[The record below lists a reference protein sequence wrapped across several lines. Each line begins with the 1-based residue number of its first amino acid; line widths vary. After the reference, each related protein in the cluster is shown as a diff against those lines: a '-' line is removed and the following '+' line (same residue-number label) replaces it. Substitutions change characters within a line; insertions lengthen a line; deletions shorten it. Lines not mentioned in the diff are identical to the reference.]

1 MNTWRAEAASGNVEF
16 RSSDFDEYELEAKL
30 GLPIKVIDVTDG
42 GREVAV
48 ILPNDDL
55 ESAFRLRVEWARPS
69 SLGREAW
76 AQRTR
81 RAATGALLVAPADVD
96 SPRHTPDEVRSF
108 SPIPMARL
116 PFPSVVV
123 ASSDDPFVAL
133 ERATAFAAAWGSR
146 LVTLPRGGHINAD
159 AGFGPWPEGRRLLD
173 ALVAGGASTSA

>member
-81 RAATGALLVAPADVD
+81 RTVRIVRGQLAGEPWGYDILDSFRKERVEHVGSLSAAETYAQGYAQGLFNADGTEVEIRFGPEGLSTRKALLEP
-96 SPRHTPDEVRSF
+96 
-108 SPIPMARL
+108 
-116 PFPSVVV
+116 
-123 ASSDDPFVAL
+123 
-133 ERATAFAAAWGSR
+133 GS
-146 LVTLPRGGHINAD
+146 
-159 AGFGPWPEGRRLLD
+159 
-173 ALVAGGASTSA
+173 